1 MDRLL
6 LLSGLLWCATSILVL
21 SGPAEEVLT
30 PGNISAARDSNVTLH
45 CCLALSAAVI
55 SLVSWNRCSGADLV
69 VYLNK
74 GTANICPAFRE
85 KISLAAEYGITLHL
99 LGLNDTGDYCCK
111 FHTFPFGIYE
121 GRMFLEVTESAQP
134 ALGTIHPSVITCLT
148 GGALCA
154 ACLVFWL
161 TRAKKKMRTIHVP
174 SPIPWRVLSRDA
186 RGPSLVHGATAEKG
200 AVAALST
207 SEQKGADNKHKYFNV
222 LHYKS
227 HAGSVSTA
235 VKMADLA
242 K

>member
-121 GRMFLEVTESAQP
+121 GRMFLEVTEKNEDDPCAVTYTMEGAFKGCP
-134 ALGTIHPSVITCLT
+134 GTKPCPWCHSRE
-148 GGALCA
+148 GGSG
-154 ACLVFWL
+154 
-161 TRAKKKMRTIHVP
+161 
-174 SPIPWRVLSRDA
+174 SP
-186 RGPSLVHGATAEKG
+186 EY
-200 AVAALST
+200 
-207 SEQKGADNKHKYFNV
+207 E
-222 LHYKS
+222 
-227 HAGSVSTA
+227 
-235 VKMADLA
+235 
-242 K
+242 